1 MNTVG
6 IDFFERQ
13 WDTYHAIVVH
23 DLMEHQALF
32 AACASTLE
40 TWLQRR
46 RLSQPVAPPPA
57 MVDLGCGD
65 LTTLAPLLRRLPL
78 GSYTG
83 LDLTATV
90 LPLAAATL
98 GPTPYPTHWREG
110 DLLKWAT
117 SGADNKTPIDILHS
131 AFAIH
136 HLNDEEKVT
145 VLRGARQRIQPEG
158 LFLWADVFRGAGE
171 SEAAAIAR
179 YSERVRREWTPLSE
193 DQRQQTISHI
203 GSLDHPADRLA
214 IQSAAEASGWHWQWV
229 WQGQHGSEALA
240 LLTPA

>member
-1 MNTVG
+1 MNAVG

-13 WDTYHAIVVH
+13 WATYHAIVVH
-23 DLMEHQALF
+23 DLMEHQALL

-46 RLSQPVAPPPA
+46 RLSQPVASPPA

-65 LTTLAPLLRRLPL
+65 LTTLAPLLRHLPL

-98 GPTPYPTHWREG
+98 GPVPYPTHWSEG

-117 SGADNKTPIDILHS
+117 SGADDNTPIDILHS

-145 VLRGARQRIQPEG
+145 VLRGARTRIHQERFAGSPRRSVGDSGSGRSQRLALELGVAGTARQRSPGSAHSG
-158 LFLWADVFRGAGE
+158 LNARRLLR
-171 SEAAAIAR
+171 SPLAAA
-179 YSERVRREWTPLSE
+179 
-193 DQRQQTISHI
+193 
-203 GSLDHPADRLA
+203 
-214 IQSAAEASGWHWQWV
+214 
-229 WQGQHGSEALA
+229 AL
-240 LLTPA
+240 